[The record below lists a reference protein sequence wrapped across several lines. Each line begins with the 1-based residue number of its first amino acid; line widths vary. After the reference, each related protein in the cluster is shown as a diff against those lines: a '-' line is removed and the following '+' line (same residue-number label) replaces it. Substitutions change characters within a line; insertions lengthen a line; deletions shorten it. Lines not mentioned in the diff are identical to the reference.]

1 MKIKTNLSIIAII
14 IMLTSMFLLP
24 NTTIAQTTYTNLQD
38 GGSIPLPAGVTANHV
53 EDTRAFLSFSP
64 TTLGVGQTLLV
75 NVWLNPALH
84 VSRYFR
90 DYTITITK
98 PDGTTEVFKKDS
110 YRADTTSW
118 LEYKPDQ
125 VGSWKVKFVFPGGYF
140 PAGNYTVYS
149 GAFIGAQVWNF
160 SESTY
165 YQPSQTHE
173 QTFTVQQDMIPSWP
187 PAALPTDYWTRPVSL
202 ENREWWPILGNYP
215 GTGYI
220 GGGSMWDQL
229 YPDTN
234 PYWNPTGDFHPWVV
248 GPNSAHVVW
257 KRQNAIAGLLGG
269 PAGQYGLA
277 GNPGNPTLV
286 FMGRCYQTV
295 TLQGGTSVAQCYDLR
310 TGEIY
315 YEIPTASG
323 GVTPSYIAYID
334 PGAGS
339 VPGSEAQSTYSV
351 ELLSISGTR
360 LYKVNPWTGV
370 ATNISISTTPSL
382 SSTVYYMNQYVLS
395 LQDLGGAAGAN
406 RYRLIN
412 WTTSGTSN
420 TFADRIISNT
430 TYARS
435 SFTSSNY
442 PPLQDAIYAFN
453 TALIMDF
460 NSGYGATVGSV
471 QDNNSTGIY
480 EQMRIQSY
488 KISTG
493 QAVWDLLID
502 EPQYSRS
509 CYIADHG
516 TIAVLTQKGYF
527 LAYDLATGKLV
538 WQSEQMT
545 YPWGAPSFGAY
556 ALQSAYG
563 LLYRQSY
570 DGIYAFNWTNGK
582 IVWRYTSPAFAAFES
597 PYLDSENGTAVYP
610 FNTGAT
616 IADGKMFTYNTEHTA
631 SWPRTRGWSLHCI
644 NATTGEGIWQMS
656 GEMSPGA
663 ISDGY
668 LTAANSWDGYMYV
681 FGKGKTQTTL
691 ETPLIAASKGQS
703 IVLQGTILDM
713 SPAQPGTPCVAKES
727 MTTQMEYLHE
737 QQPIAGLW
745 NNETIKGVP
754 VSLDTIDP
762 NGNSIHI
769 ATVNSEGYSGTYAYT
784 WTPEIPGQYQITAT
798 FIGDE
803 SYGSSFATAY
813 TSVTDNTQ
821 TIATPSNTETVVSN
835 PPYELYIIGM
845 GIAIIVTVLSIGFL
859 LYRKRA

>member
-527 LAYDLATGKLV
+527 LAYDLATGKLA

-691 ETPLIAASKGQS
+691 ETPLIAANKGQS

-821 TIATPSNTETVVSN
+821 TTATPSNKETVVSN